1 MGQKSLHKLIY
12 VSSASKLFMPEELD
26 SLMSKS
32 RFKNAHFGVT
42 GCLIYHQGNI
52 LQYLEGSK
60 ASIDFI
66 YGSIVMDSRH
76 SGIQRLC
83 YGPVDQRSFSDWT
96 MALKYIPNVEHDY
109 TSVHKLFEDMME
121 KKQVDLLCNQ
131 ARVFFETF
139 LQINQLQT
147 QHFNW
152 AR

>member
-26 SLMSKS
+26 LLMSKS

-96 MALKYIPNVEHDY
+96 MALKYIPEVEHYY
-109 TSVHKLFEDMME
+109 TSLYMLFEDMMD
-121 KKQVDLLCNQ
+121 KKQVDTLCKQ
-131 ARVFFETF
+131 ARVFFKTF